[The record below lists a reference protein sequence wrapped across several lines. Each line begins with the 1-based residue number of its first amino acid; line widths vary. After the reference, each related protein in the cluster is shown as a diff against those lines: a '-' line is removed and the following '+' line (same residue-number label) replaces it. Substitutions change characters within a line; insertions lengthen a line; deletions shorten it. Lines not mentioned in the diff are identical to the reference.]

1 MAWEYSDNE
10 YIKLFRKLINWEWYS
25 DTPTRSV
32 FIHCLLKANWKPTNW
47 KGITLER
54 GEFIETN
61 QNMAKVLGLSLK
73 QIRVALGHLE
83 GTNSV
88 TFRKVGKYRII
99 NVSKYV
105 GYQSEGTTRAPKRAL
120 KGHLEGTERALD
132 IRSKEHIRS
141 KEDNILPSAT
151 VPTAPEEEDDSMT
164 EEEAK
169 AAWEKW
175 KEEHQKNESIDIS
188 VQE

>member
-61 QNMAKVLGLSLK
+61 QNMAKTLGLSLK

-132 IRSKEHIRS
+132 IRSKEYIRS
-141 KEDNILPSAT
+141 KEDNILPSA
-151 VPTAPEEEDDSMT
+151 EEKDSGYVNPFPDDEEGEDPM
-164 EEEAK
+164 EILRR
-169 AAWEKW
+169 EK
-175 KEEHQKNESIDIS
+175 EQESNEKHL
-188 VQE
+188 